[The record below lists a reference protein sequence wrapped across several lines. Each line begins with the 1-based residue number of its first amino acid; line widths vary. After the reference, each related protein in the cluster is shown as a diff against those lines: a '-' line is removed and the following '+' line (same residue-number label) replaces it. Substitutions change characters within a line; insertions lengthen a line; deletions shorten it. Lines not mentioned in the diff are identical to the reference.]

1 MYSMQKRWTEAQH
14 EQWRP
19 HLARDVYAE
28 GDHLF
33 VAAGDSREVQIFEK
47 KTGKYLSRL
56 GTGNWQRQQCIL
68 GRMRVRH
75 PSSGIRKRFQGD
87 EYRGVFDREALDM
100 DAANNNNV
108 YAKLA
113 TDSYFIGSKFEPQS
127 ESYDMEA
134 IGDSLYS
141 FIPRTGTIYAWK
153 VQDII
158 EKKGDAPAKIT
169 QNATEKI
176 RSISRPTTKEKFFV
190 SMEKDGKM
198 QLAEYT
204 LADIQKRDFSQ
215 PIRSFA
221 GDGRSE
227 PAIPDHRNLPEGEA
241 DLTNGAKLDRWEIR
255 NNPSYEIQPR
265 QK

>member
-1 MYSMQKRWTEAQH
+1 M
-14 EQWRP
+14 
-19 HLARDVYAE
+19 
-28 GDHLF
+28 
-33 VAAGDSREVQIFEK
+33 
-47 KTGKYLSRL
+47 
-56 GTGNWQRQQCIL
+56 N
-68 GRMRVRH
+68 
-75 PSSGIRKRFQGD
+75 
-87 EYRGVFDREALDM
+87 
-100 DAANNNNV
+100 AANNNNV

-158 EKKGDAPAKIT
+158 EKKGDAPVQVT
-169 QNATEKI
+169 ETWNARL
-176 RSISRPTTKEKFFV
+176 RSISKTDDKEKFFV

-198 QLAEYT
+198 QLAEYA

-221 GDGRSE
+221 GDDRV
-227 PAIPDHRNLPEGEA
+227 RLPSQTIVTYQKEKLI
-241 DLTNGAKLDRWEIR
+241 LTNGAKLDRWEIR

-265 QK
+265 KK

>member
-1 MYSMQKRWTEAQH
+1 MSNGDRT
-14 EQWRP
+14 
-19 HLARDVYAE
+19 LARDVYAE

-56 GTGNWQRQQCIL
+56 GTGSWPASNVSWAGCVCATPRL
-68 GRMRVRH
+68 VFVRD
-75 PSSGIRKRFQGD
+75 SKETNIR
-87 EYRGVFDREALDM
+87 VFDREALDM
-100 DAANNNNV
+100 NAASNNNV

-113 TDSYFIGSKFEPQS
+113 TGSYFIGSKFEPQS

-176 RSISRPTTKEKFFV
+176 RSISKTDDKEKFFV

-221 GDGRSE
+221 GDGRVS
-227 PAIPDHRNLPEGEA
+227 LPSQTIVTYQKEKLI
-241 DLTNGAKLDRWEIR
+241 LTNGAKLDRWEIR